1 MEGMTRYDAQT
12 MLIGKAVVDETFR
25 KDLIANPKAVLQKE
39 FGAELPA
46 DVEVEVLEFTPKKA
60 YVVIPVRPA
69 GDVEVPKE
77 SDAKTAFEKMIL
89 RAWSDE
95 AFKEEVLASP
105 KTALNKVDPNTE
117 LPDDLEVEALE
128 ETAQKAYILLPSERP
143 SELSD
148 EDLEAVSGGHISGAG
163 FPRPI
168 IVRPLPLPWK

>member
-105 KTALNKVDPNTE
+105 KTALNKVDPNAE
-117 LPDDLEVEALE
+117 LPDDLELEALE
-128 ETAQKAYILLPSERP
+128 ETAQKAYILLPIKRFP
-143 SELSD
+143 ELSD
-148 EDLEAVSGGHISGAG
+148 EELEAVSGGSGQ
-163 FPRPI
+163 
-168 IVRPLPLPWK
+168 PLSWYAPGIPTPVPWK